1 MLSAHKT
8 SIPCSWKSCYRKTW
22 KAGVEAAVYMRCWW
36 SLTIFFFFGSGQQ
49 ALGEGGERRKDFFH
63 FEAERG
69 NKLRDWKVLAPLHW
83 ECHGWWWWACMFSG
97 RMMYKG
103 QIIWLV
109 LCQQLVHISLRWSAC
124 DQGPCP
130 RIIFGI
136 FLQQLWIL
144 ITDSCVYKVNAI
156 LWQILPL
163 K

>member
-1 MLSAHKT
+1 MTTKMLSAHKT

-109 LCQQLVHISLRWSAC
+109 LCQQLYLSISVSGGQLVIKVHVPESYLAYFC
-124 DQGPCP
+124 NNCE
-130 RIIFGI
+130 F
-136 FLQQLWIL
+136 
-144 ITDSCVYKVNAI
+144 
-156 LWQILPL
+156 
-163 K
+163 